1 MGEFIHSFASIN
13 PVILIIWIRLSWVEF
28 DGSYLFN
35 SVAGLQ
41 VFIAGILKQKIIE
54 EFKSYLDLPTTKV
67 IL

>member
-1 MGEFIHSFASIN
+1 
-13 PVILIIWIRLSWVEF
+13 LSWVEF